1 MNRLILSAAIPALL
15 LAACA
20 GGPAQMEVP
29 ALTVAD
35 VPRPLQTPPPHMP
48 TDLSP
53 AGVRAADDHLALE
66 AVNGAEAMAFVAG
79 ENERS
84 LATLTG
90 DRRYETFR
98 QQAFD
103 ILSATDRT
111 PRPDSA
117 GKRGRSPADCRRR
130 ASDSLTRSRNAAW
143 PRRRR
148 WVCWA

>member
-53 AGVRAADDHLALE
+53 AGVRAAAGNTVSVLYTGKLMDGKVFDSSAS
-66 AVNGAEAMAFVAG
+66 ANNVPISFV
-79 ENERS
+79 
-84 LATLTG
+84 
-90 DRRYETFR
+90 
-98 QQAFD
+98 
-103 ILSATDRT
+103 LSAACCIGSATPKASIVASITVSRT
-111 PRPDSA
+111 
-117 GKRGRSPADCRRR
+117 
-130 ASDSLTRSRNAAW
+130 T
-143 PRRRR
+143 
-148 WVCWA
+148 